1 MVRITAFFAAV
12 ACFSAVAGEELRI
25 SADNI
30 KADRKTGAVCAE
42 GNVTAGLPPLSVRS
56 AKVEKSP
63 DGLYEFGYPT
73 EVTTCTNAPGHRHWA
88 ARGHVVYRNGEYVK
102 LTNGSLLAME
112 WPVMWLPF
120 WYYPIDTD
128 YGWRLMPGY
137 SRRNGAGLF
146 AKYVYSIAGSME
158 PGEYGLGGA
167 TRLDARFKNGVA
179 GGQSV
184 SWRLGDWGLGK
195 VKAYYADDLDYDRYE
210 KRWTSPRHWNYRN
223 WGSTVDRERWAAM
236 FEHRME
242 IGERDTVRASV
253 AAFGDSHME
262 HDFLQDSIF
271 RGGNRFTARDNRNE
285 AAWEH
290 LERHFLTQLSVTGPI
305 EDFMGGVARLPEFGV
320 LAVPQPVFGTAVNYE
335 GSATVGYYDRR
346 NARYGD
352 STTDLAFRYAPG
364 AWAEYNTFRFD
375 TYHRLTLPFKV
386 ADVLSVVPR
395 VGWHGTYWGESGNY
409 APTGYE
415 RAGTTGD
422 GAWRGIFEGG
432 VTFAARGAADFEGGW
447 RHVVEPYLDVLA
459 QEAQYYGLRSGARPY
474 VFDRVEASRDYLDQ
488 FAGRSRNLPYS
499 WYGLT
504 PGLRNAFRK
513 TDADGESR
521 TVLDL
526 DVYTAI
532 QLNDT
537 HYADGASNWQRQV
550 RNVEDPTYGK
560 HGACAMP
567 GARLSWN
574 PTKKTSLSARGEW
587 DGENATLAY
596 ADVALVHHVT
606 DSFSWHVDYNGRDHR
621 VWDYSVMPY
630 DAELMRRDMFNH
642 ARQKFGEVGFEY
654 EVCDALAFAPFVVW
668 DFDEGEL
675 SEVGTWVDLR
685 TDCLGFRFSFTYE
698 EEYERVDRSIDKD
711 DFRFGFFV
719 YLRALGPTRSNPFS
733 R

>member
-1 MVRITAFFAAV
+1 MVKTTAFFAAA
-12 ACFSAVAGEELRI
+12 ACFAAVAGEELKV
-25 SADNI
+25 SADSI
-30 KADRKTGAVCAE
+30 KADRKTGAMCAE
-42 GNVTAGLPPLSVRS
+42 GNVTASLPPLSLRS
-56 AKVEKSP
+56 VKVSKSP
-63 DGLYEFGYPT
+63 DGLYEFGHPT
-73 EVTTCTNAPGHRHWA
+73 EVTTCTNAPGHRHWV
-88 ARGHVVYRNGEYVK
+88 ARGRVEYRNGEYVK
-102 LTNGSLLAME
+102 LTDGSLLAME

-146 AKYVYSIAGSME
+146 AKYVYGIAGSMS

-167 TRLDARFKNGVA
+167 TRIDARYKNGVA

-195 VKAYYADDLDYDRYE
+195 IKAYYADDLDHDRYDR
-210 KRWTSPRHWNYRN
+210 RWSTPRHWNYRN

-253 AAFGDSHME
+253 AAYSDSHME
-262 HDFLQDSIF
+262 RDFLQDSVF

-305 EDFMGGVARLPEFGV
+305 ESFMGGVARLPEFGV
-320 LAVPQPVFGTAVNYE
+320 LAVPQPVFGTPVNYE
-335 GSATVGYYDRR
+335 GSAKVGYYDRR

-352 STTDLAFRYAPG
+352 STTDPVFRYAPG
-364 AWAEYNTFRFD
+364 VWAEYNTFRFD
-375 TYHRLTLPFKV
+375 TYHRLTLPFKL

-395 VGWHGTYWGESGNY
+395 VGWHGTYWGESGYY

-432 VTFAARGAADFEGGW
+432 VTFAARGAADVNDRW
-447 RHVVEPYLDVLA
+447 RHIVEPYLDVLA
-459 QEAQYYGLRSGARPY
+459 QEAQYYGLAAGARPY
-474 VFDRVEASRDYLDQ
+474 VFDYIDASREYLDQ

-521 TVLDL
+521 TVIDL
-526 DVYTAI
+526 DVYSAI

-537 HYADGASNWQRQV
+537 HYTRDSGKWQRQV
-550 RNVEDPTYGK
+550 RNVEDPHYGK
-560 HGACAMP
+560 HGACVMP
-567 GARLSWN
+567 GARLAWN
-574 PTKKTSLSARGEW
+574 PTKKTTLSARGEW
-587 DGENATLAY
+587 DGENAVLAY
-596 ADVALVHHVT
+596 SDVSFVHHAT
-606 DSFSWHVDYNGRDHR
+606 DSFSWHVNYNGRDHR

-630 DAELMRRDMFNH
+630 DAELMRKDMFNH

-654 EVCDALAFAPFVVW
+654 DVCDALAFSPFVVW

-719 YLRALGPTRSNPFS
+719 YLRALGPTSGNPF